1 MTSKEALKEMYHQA
15 EINCDDDYML
25 GELCKDYC
33 KIEEEPELLHIL
45 KIHFNNLRKDKQ
57 HRLTFEITYNDT
69 NFNKVKEWLENE

>member
-33 KIEEEPELLHIL
+33 KI
-45 KIHFNNLRKDKQ
+45 
-57 HRLTFEITYNDT
+57 
-69 NFNKVKEWLENE
+69 